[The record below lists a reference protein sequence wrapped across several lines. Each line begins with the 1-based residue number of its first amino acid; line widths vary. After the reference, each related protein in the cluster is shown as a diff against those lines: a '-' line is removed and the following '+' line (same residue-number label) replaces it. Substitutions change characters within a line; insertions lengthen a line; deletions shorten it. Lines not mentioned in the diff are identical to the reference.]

1 MSRTAKAPA
10 TIEADL
16 RIPFPHTDA
25 PLACRTNPDWFAHE
39 HGQNSK
45 DDLARTERAKT
56 ACSGCPIAAGCLK
69 WALANRELTPTGI
82 WAATTARQRTGL
94 RQRLQLRHGL
104 DWVGVVAQADRERAR
119 YSEARPPA
127 PDPVQAASPMWSS
140 HYEPW
145 TEPVTTGQQQRN
157 RGLLDLAQRTT
168 RTRCPTGTLAEVS

>member
-10 TIEADL
+10 LIEADP
-16 RIPFPHTDA
+16 RILFPHTDA
-25 PLACRTNPDWFAHE
+25 PLACRTNPDWFVHE

-45 DDLARTERAKT
+45 DALARIERAKT

-69 WALANRELTPTGI
+69 WALANRELTPNGI
-82 WAATTARQRTGL
+82 WAATTARQRAGL

-119 YSEARPPA
+119 HSEARPPA
-127 PDPVQAASPMWSS
+127 PDPVQSASPMWSS

-145 TEPVTTGQQQRN
+145 TEPVTTDQQQLN
-157 RGLLDLAQRTT
+157 RELLDLAQRTT
-168 RTRCPTGTLAEVS
+168 RTPRPTETLAEVS